1 VTSQTA
7 PRRPFLCSFA
17 GLVRREDF
25 VNKLLS
31 MLAGLCLLTLP
42 GMAAAEDPAIDW
54 ALADAMKQV
63 DRQAADFESA
73 MARVEVSRRASSDG
87 EESAEKVET
96 GIAFFSKRGDIRI
109 SADTPEPRVYLLDG
123 RDLYRYLPQ
132 AGLVEEYSL
141 SRHPQML
148 AAYLRLGFSITGR
161 DLEDD
166 YLVSAIGE
174 RFIGDR
180 RTLGLDLTPKRDRD
194 RELVSGIKLW
204 IDQASWMP
212 VEQVI
217 ESPSTGQVMTVRYA
231 NMARN
236 LKLNPDLFER
246 NWPRGTTK
254 KTIK

>member
-1 VTSQTA
+1 VKPQAVSLRPLLRSFTGVM
-7 PRRPFLCSFA
+7 RREGFMNRLLSLSA
-17 GLVRREDF
+17 GLP
-25 VNKLLS
+25 
-31 MLAGLCLLTLP
+31 LLTLP
-42 GMAAAEDPAIDW
+42 VTAAAADPAIDW
-54 ALADAMKQV
+54 TLADAMRQV
-63 DRQAADFESA
+63 DKQAGDFESA
-73 MARVEVSRRASSDG
+73 MARVEISRRASNGG
-87 EESAEKVET
+87 EESEAEVET
-96 GIAFFSKRGDIRI
+96 GTAFFGNRGEIRI
-109 SADTPEPRVYLLDG
+109 STDTPEPRVYLLDG
-123 RDLYRYLPQ
+123 RDLYRYFPQ
-132 AGLVEEYSL
+132 AALVEEYSL
-141 SRHPQML
+141 ARHPQML

-180 RTLGLDLTPKRDRD
+180 RTLGLDLTPKRDKD

-217 ESPSTGQVMTVRYA
+217 ESSSTGQVMTVRYA

-246 NWPRGTTK
+246 NWPRGTK
-254 KTIK
+254 KQKIN

>member
-1 VTSQTA
+1 MKPHAVSLGTFCCSYIDVT
-7 PRRPFLCSFA
+7 RRGGFA
-17 GLVRREDF
+17 
-25 VNKLLS
+25 NKLLS
-31 MLAGLCLLTLP
+31 LSAGLLFLTLP
-42 GMAAAEDPAIDW
+42 EMAAAADPAIDW

-63 DRQAADFESA
+63 DKQAGDFESA
-73 MARVEVSRRASSDG
+73 MARVEISRRASNGG
-87 EESAEKVET
+87 EKTEDEVET
-96 GIAFFSKRGDIRI
+96 GTAFFSERGDIRI
-109 SADTPEPRVYLLDG
+109 STDTPEPRVYLLDG
-123 RDLYRYLPQ
+123 RDLYRYFPQ
-132 AGLVEEYSL
+132 AALVEEYRL
-141 SRHPQML
+141 TRHPQML

-180 RTLGLDLTPKRDRD
+180 RTLGLDLTPKRDKD

-236 LKLNPDLFER
+236 LKLNPNLFER
-246 NWPRGTTK
+246 NWPRGTK
-254 KTIK
+254 KQKIN